1 MGHHERRI
9 QHSSK
14 VKGSI
19 VKGITVDN
27 SKKSSRLSVHTVLI
41 CLLSIAAAWVL
52 VFWQGVT
59 TAVDIW
65 ISSDVFNHCLFVL
78 PGAIYLAYLKRSELD
93 VSDVMPNYF
102 VLVLCVGSLFLY
114 AIGLAGNVQ
123 LFMHV
128 ATFTFLPLSIWAII
142 GNRLAYKI
150 LFPLVFILFCIP
162 IGEELVPALQ
172 EVTADMSMVM
182 LNWSGIPVYRS
193 GLYIE
198 IPQGQFL
205 VAEACSG
212 ISFFIASIVI
222 GSLYAYLN
230 MQSAKRRI
238 VFVLISILFPVIANG
253 IRVFG
258 IILTAYHTDMEY
270 AAGADHLIYGW
281 IFFSL
286 VLVCLLG
293 IGELIR
299 EKHFTGDMS
308 KTKSETEVAY
318 SSRISV
324 KTCYQS
330 SFVTVTLMLIF
341 LVWFNLISGQLN
353 QSQNAPVIDINL
365 SNLLEVKQGLSTEN
379 YGSTWK
385 PEFNQPYQEIQ
396 FIKEL
401 NGVPVDVYVVWYP
414 AGHGEL
420 INTQNRLY
428 AEKSW
433 TLESKRGV
441 QLDDGKDMNLSIIVN
456 PQGTRLLSYW
466 YLIDGKLFTNNR
478 KAKLYEIYQ
487 ILMGSYVGSGLIA
500 ISQTTDNVSLQKD
513 TETFVAL
520 TQDNIELLSQ
530 YFDFK

>member
-1 MGHHERRI
+1 MGHHERCI

-19 VKGITVDN
+19 VKGITADN
-27 SKKSSRLSVHTVLI
+27 SKKSSKLSVNSVFI
-41 CLLSIAAAWVL
+41 CLLCIAAAWVF

-65 ISSDVFNHCLFVL
+65 MSSDVFNHCLFVL
-78 PGAIYLAYLKRSELD
+78 PGTLYLIYLKRSELD
-93 VSDVMPNYF
+93 VSEVKPNYF
-102 VLVLCVGSLFLY
+102 VLVLCVGSLILY

-128 ATFTFLPLSIWAII
+128 ATFTFLALSIWAII

-182 LNWSGIPVYRS
+182 LKWSGIPVYRS

-230 MQSAKRRI
+230 MRSAKRRT
-238 VFVLISILFPVIANG
+238 VFVAISILFPVIANA

-258 IILTAYHTDMEY
+258 IILTAYLTDMEY

-286 VLVCLLG
+286 VIVCLLG

-299 EKHFTGDMS
+299 DKQVT
-308 KTKSETEVAY
+308 TATNQIETTPSAVL
-318 SSRISV
+318 SG
-324 KTCYQS
+324 KTCYLATS
-330 SFVTVTLMLIF
+330 SIIALMLLF
-341 LVWFNLISGQLN
+341 LVWFTSINNQLN
-353 QSQNAPVIDINL
+353 VPATEHNL
-365 SNLLEVKQGLSTEN
+365 SAKLVAEQEASAAS
-379 YGSTWK
+379 YASAWK
-385 PEFNQPYQEIQ
+385 PEFNQPYQEFQ
-396 FIKEL
+396 FLRQL
-401 NGVPVDVYVVWYP
+401 NGVPVDVYLVWYP
-414 AGHGEL
+414 KGQGEL
-420 INTQNRLY
+420 INTENRLY
-428 AEKSW
+428 PEKAW
-433 TLESKRGV
+433 TLESKYGF
-441 QLDDGKDMNLSIIVN
+441 QLNDGQGMDLSVIVN

-466 YLIDGKLFTNNR
+466 YVIDGKLFTNNR
-478 KAKLYEIYQ
+478 KAKLYEIYK
-487 ILMGSYVGSGLIA
+487 ILMGSYIGSGLIA
-500 ISQTTDNVSLQKD
+500 ISQTTDNVSVKKD
-513 TETFVAL
+513 TVSFADL
-520 TQDNIELLSQ
+520 TKDNIAPLSK